1 MQKKIFIIFTIILIQ
16 FNLQAGN
23 NSHIKL
29 ILSDGFSCSLDKF
42 FINALP
48 GENVE
53 INLET
58 SSEGSILGIA
68 NFGDLV
74 SNENGKWQIVAP
86 LKSGSYYLTFTEK
99 TSGETLQITLFV
111 NVPATQKNGEYLNKY
126 RIGKYPENGYKKD
139 LDYTKPEGFIEVTE
153 KNKNIFIT
161 PHFQLKQFLCKQKS
175 GWPKYVIIK
184 PKLLIKLE
192 LLLAEL
198 NKSGRNVKTLVI
210 MSGYRTPY
218 YNKLIGNVKFSRH
231 VFGCAADIYV
241 DNNSDGVIDDLNSD
255 GKNDMDD
262 EMVLFKII
270 NSFDKDPNFSELI
283 GGVGNYKKN
292 SRHTYFIHIDTR
304 GYKAR
309 W

>member
-1 MQKKIFIIFTIILIQ
+1 MQKKILIIFTIILIQ

-29 ILSDGFSCSLDKF
+29 LLSNGFSCSLDRF
-42 FINALP
+42 FINTMP
-48 GENVE
+48 GEVVD

-58 SSEGSILGIA
+58 TADGSISGIA
-68 NFGDLV
+68 DFGNF
-74 SNENGKWQIVAP
+74 SETRNGKWQIKAP
-86 LKSGSYYLTFTEK
+86 QESGSYSITFSEK
-99 TSGETLQITLFV
+99 ISGETLKLTLFV
-111 NVPATQKNGEYLNKY
+111 QVPAKQINGEYLNKY
-126 RIGKYPENGYKKD
+126 RIGKYPENGYKKNA
-139 LDYTKPEGFIEVTE
+139 DYSKPEGFIEVTE

-175 GWPKYVIIK
+175 GWPKYIIIK
-184 PKLLIKLE
+184 PELLVKLE

-198 NKSGRNVKTLVI
+198 NKNDRDINTLVI

-218 YNKLIGNVKFSRH
+218 YNKKIGNVKFSRH
-231 VFGCAADIYV
+231 VFGNAADVYV
-241 DNNSDGVIDDLNSD
+241 DTNHDGVIDDLNND
-255 GKNDMDD
+255 GKCNMDD
-262 EMVLFKII
+262 EMVMYKIV
-270 NSFDKDPNFSELI
+270 NSFDKDSDFSELI
-283 GGVGNYKKN
+283 GGAGIYKKN

>member
-1 MQKKIFIIFTIILIQ
+1 MQNKIIIILTIILIQ
-16 FNLQAGN
+16 FNLNANN

-29 ILSDGFSCSLDKF
+29 KLSDDYSISLSKF

-48 GENVE
+48 GEVVE

-58 SSEGSILGIA
+58 TNEGSISGVADFGNLIEKEKGEWEIIA
-68 NFGDLV
+68 P
-74 SNENGKWQIVAP
+74 I
-86 LKSGSYYLTFTEK
+86 KSGNYSITFSDNV
-99 TSGETLQITLFV
+99 SGETLQLALFV
-111 NVPATQKNGEYLNKY
+111 NRPATQINGEYLNKY
-126 RIGKYPENGYKKD
+126 RIGKYPESGYKNNA
-139 LDYTKPEGFIEVTE
+139 DYNKPEGFIEVTE
-153 KNKNIFIT
+153 QNKNLFIT

-198 NKSGRNVKTLVI
+198 NKNGNEINTLVI

-218 YNKLIGNVKFSRH
+218 YNKLIGNVKYSRH
-231 VFGCAADIYV
+231 IFGNAADVYV
-241 DNNSDGVIDDLNSD
+241 DINGDGVIDDLNND
-255 GKNDMDD
+255 GKHNMDD
-262 EMVLFKII
+262 ENILYKII
-270 NSFDKDPNFSELI
+270 NSFDNDPSFSELI
-283 GGVGNYKKN
+283 GGAGNYKKN
-292 SRHTYFIHIDTR
+292 SRHTFFIHIDTR